1 MNNINGV
8 IDSIKTGAAT
18 AMKTVDGIN
27 NAVGSTIDA
36 ASPSLNSNDEIMPHM
51 KI

>member
-18 AMKTVDGIN
+18 AMKTVGNGIN

-36 ASPSLNSNDEIMPHM
+36 VSPSLN
-51 KI
+51 K